1 MKNNLFAVLGF
12 LLVFWFVLAGCS
24 TGSDD
29 DGDNNNNNNNS
40 GIVGKWLGGDTGT
53 DQFDFGATTYLF
65 TKTEGK
71 DVSTFSGAY
80 TYTKSD
86 LKLVLT
92 VTGITGYAYF
102 VVQPGRT
109 IEATISW
116 QDDDNF
122 TVVESTLNE
131 TKGKKWKRQK

>member
-1 MKNNLFAVLGF
+1 MKNKLFAVIGF

-29 DGDNNNNNNNS
+29 DGDNNNNNNS
-40 GIVGKWLGGDTGT
+40 GIVGKWLGGDEGT
-53 DQFDFGATTYLF
+53 DQFEFTATTYLF

-71 DVSTFSGAY
+71 DVSTFSGTY
-80 TYTKSD
+80 TYTQSD
-86 LKLVLT
+86 SKLILK
-92 VTGITGYAYF
+92 VTNVTLWAIF
-102 VVQPGRT
+102 VVQPGQT

-122 TVVESTLNE
+122 TVVESTLKE
-131 TKGKKWKRQK
+131 TRDKKWRRQK